1 MTISKKEFSNYCKRL
16 FVGIVFFTAN
26 VGNAQNFE
34 ITPQNLTVSILGTSN
49 VHDWEMKVTKIN
61 SELTLSSSKQ
71 IISLVVKIPVI
82 SIKSGKGIM
91 DEKTYDAFD
100 SKKNPNIVFQ
110 LTEPSSIKLTDK
122 DSEVTLTGNL
132 SMAGETRK
140 ISFKTVG
147 KTTKTGDYQLKG
159 SVPLKMT
166 DFKIKPPTAML
177 GAMKTGDA
185 VTVKFDVSFK

>member
-1 MTISKKEFSNYCKRL
+1 MTISKKEFSNYCIRL
-16 FVGIVFFTAN
+16 FIGIVFFTAHIAK
-26 VGNAQNFE
+26 AQSFD
-34 ITPQNLTVSILGTSN
+34 IIPQNSIVSILGTSN

-71 IISLVVKIPVI
+71 ITSLAVKIPVI

-91 DEKTYDAFD
+91 DNKTHDAFD

-110 LTEPSSIKLTDK
+110 LIEVSAIKLTDK
-122 DSEVTLTGNL
+122 DTEITLTGNL

-140 ISFKTVG
+140 ISFKTIG
-147 KTTKTGDYQLKG
+147 KITKTGDYQLKG

-166 DFKIKPPTAML
+166 DFKMKPPTAML

-185 VTVKFDVSFK
+185 VSVKFDVSYK

>member
-1 MTISKKEFSNYCKRL
+1 MTISKKEFSNYCIRL
-16 FVGIVFFTAN
+16 FIGIVFFTAN

-110 LTEPSSIKLTDK
+110 LTEASSIKLTDK
-122 DSEVTLTGNL
+122 DSEITLTGNL
-132 SMAGETRK
+132 SMSGETRK

>member
-1 MTISKKEFSNYCKRL
+1 MTISKKEFSNYCIRL

-49 VHDWEMKVTKIN
+49 VHDWEMKVAKIN

-71 IISLVVKIPVI
+71 ITSLVVKIPVI

-110 LTEPSSIKLTDK
+110 LTEASSIKLTDK
-122 DSEVTLTGNL
+122 DSEITLTGNL

-147 KTTKTGDYQLKG
+147 KITKTGDYQLKG

>member
-1 MTISKKEFSNYCKRL
+1 MTISKKEFSKYCIGL
-16 FVGIVFFTAN
+16 FLGIVFFMAN

-71 IISLVVKIPVI
+71 ITSLVVKIPVI

-110 LTEPSSIKLTDK
+110 LTEASSIKLTDK
-122 DSEVTLTGNL
+122 DSEITLTGNL

-140 ISFKTVG
+140 ISFKTVC

-159 SVPLKMT
+159 NVPLKMT

>member
-1 MTISKKEFSNYCKRL
+1 MTISKKEFSNYCIRL

-49 VHDWEMKVTKIN
+49 LHDWEMKVAKIN

-71 IISLVVKIPVI
+71 ITSLVVKIPVI

-110 LTEPSSIKLTDK
+110 LTEASSIKLTDK
-122 DSEVTLTGNL
+122 DSEITLTGNL

-177 GAMKTGDA
+177 GTMKTGDA